1 MKPEFIFAVV
11 TWVDPVRCCGDDVIT
26 LRGNTWYYLYE
37 EPQGSSILDELHRL
51 SAIEIKRRLKT
62 IEHQAFYKG
71 ELLVLEAATE
81 REVGCGAKPS
91 KWGSLD
97 DGTPIRRSE
106 VMRYKLFTKL
116 VDAVAEVNRVKDLVT
131 TRGADG

>member
-1 MKPEFIFAVV
+1 MPASCLGTPFDTFMA
-11 TWVDPVRCCGDDVIT
+11 
-26 LRGNTWYYLYE
+26 LRGYRWYWLDD
-37 EPQGSSILDELHRL
+37 EPLGGYGERPREL
-51 SAIEIKRRLKT
+51 K
-62 IEHQAFYKG
+62 HQAFSKG
-71 ELLVLEAATE
+71 QLLVLEAATE

-116 VDAVAEVNRVKDLVT
+116 VDAVAEVNRVKDLVKT